1 MKRKIRLTESEL
13 HRIIKESVKRI
24 IKENENY
31 LFPNGSFDSFAYDY
45 DKALETANSEEE
57 WDEMMRRRKEYNDLI
72 GRTSQDLHPQVKHR
86 TYGSLGSSQYVNPQ
100 KFGINPDDIDDELEK
115 GVKRGK
121 YIQGF
126 PI

>member
-24 IKENENY
+24 IKESEDY
-31 LFPNGSFDSFAYDY
+31 LLPNGNFDSYAYDY

-57 WDEMMRRRKEYNDLI
+57 WDEMMRKRKEYNDMI
-72 GRTSQDLHPQVKHR
+72 AHTSQDLHPQVKHR

-100 KFGINPDDIDDELEK
+100 KFGINPDNIDDELEK